1 MTFFL
6 GQLCRWE
13 LTQTRRL
20 MLELSMVFRGES
32 EEVLDVPMDE
42 NRVEKSLKLM
52 IIEKEEKS
60 ITLEDNNVQLD
71 KQLKGLLPVVC
82 CECGVEILLVPDLK
96 AMDLAIKA
104 HVAAHKLKE
113 RKVDENARSSGKIS
127 QLLSQL
133 TLKKVIEVR
142 DSKFSAT

>member
-1 MTFFL
+1 MN
-6 GQLCRWE
+6 
-13 LTQTRRL
+13 
-20 MLELSMVFRGES
+20 
-32 EEVLDVPMDE
+32 E
-42 NRVEKSLKLM
+42 NRVEKSQKLM
-52 IIEKEEKS
+52 ITEKEEKS
-60 ITLEDNNVQLD
+60 ITLEDKNVQLD

-82 CECGVEILLVPDLK
+82 CDCGAEILLVPDLK

-104 HVAAHKLKE
+104 HVAAHKRKE
-113 RKVDENARSSGKIS
+113 RKVEGNERSSGKIS